1 MLCLSFSSSFI
12 KYVIIFGSLNSVSE
26 YCSMYLFTTNPICL
40 ATTLEAKG
48 WAQLSTGHTGR

>member
-48 WAQLSTGHTGR
+48 